1 MKALNLDLTRKLTYL
16 IVTMNWDWDKLQE
29 KRQRQSRQSPFG
41 GDKHQPPSKGDDN
54 GDTNDRNNHDW
65 DTQNSHHGGQ
75 NNSGGGGD
83 NRKPPYNFNK
93 NPNNPFKGFS
103 SKLGGKGVW
112 LIGGGLV
119 VLWLLSGIFIVNPDE
134 EGIVLRFGKYVRTV
148 GPGPHYHLPNPIET
162 VYKPKVTQVLRGEV
176 GFRSVGQGSTF
187 QQGQLR
193 TVPEEASMLT
203 GDENIVSVQFSV
215 QYKISNPVE
224 YLFNVTNQAAV
235 VRNAAEAAMR
245 EVIGKSMIDSALTDG
260 KIRIQSDATELLQK
274 ILNRYEVGVQI
285 IAVQLQDVHPPREVV
300 DAFKDVASARED
312 KSRIINE
319 AEAYRNEVLPKARGQ
334 SAELVNQA
342 EAYKETR
349 VQTAQGRANRF
360 LSVLAE
366 YEKAQDITRKRL
378 YFEAMEKILSNATD
392 KIIVPSS
399 AAERVLPLLPLP
411 VSGQRIQ
418 QSPKNTGNTGVAQ

>member
-1 MKALNLDLTRKLTYL
+1 
-16 IVTMNWDWDKLQE
+16 MNWDWDKLQE

-41 GDKHQPPSKGDDN
+41 GDNNDKG
-54 GDTNDRNNHDW
+54 GNN
-65 DTQNSHHGGQ
+65 N
-75 NNSGGGGD
+75 GGGD
-83 NRKPPYNFNK
+83 DDNRQPPFNFGN
-93 NPNNPFKGFS
+93 NANNPFKGRIS
-103 SKLGGKGVW
+103 MPSGGKGFW
-112 LIGGGLV
+112 FLGAGIV

-134 EGIVLRFGKYVRTV
+134 EGVVLRFGKYVRTV
-148 GPGPHYHLPNPIET
+148 GPGPHYHLPTPIET

-176 GFRSVGQGSTF
+176 GFRSVGQGVTF

-203 GDENIVSVQFSV
+203 GDENIVNVQFSV

-260 KIRIQSDATELLQK
+260 KIRIQSDATELLQN
-274 ILNRYEVGVQI
+274 ILNRYAVGVQI

-334 SAELVNQA
+334 GAELENQA
-342 EAYKETR
+342 QAYKETR
-349 VQTAQGRANRF
+349 VQNATGRANRF
-360 LSVLAE
+360 LAVLEE
-366 YEKAQDITRKRL
+366 YNKAQDVTKKRL
-378 YFEAMEKILSNATD
+378 YFEAMESILGNATD
-392 KIIVPSS
+392 KIIIPSGTG
-399 AAERVLPLLPLP
+399 ERMLPLLPLNT
-411 VSGQRIQ
+411 SGQVPLTTNTV
-418 QSPKNTGNTGVAQ
+418 QSPRAPRATGGTQ

>member
-1 MKALNLDLTRKLTYL
+1 
-16 IVTMNWDWDKLQE
+16 MNWDWDKLQE

-41 GDKHQPPSKGDDN
+41 GDRRQAPSNDADGGDR
-54 GDTNDRNNHDW
+54 NDRNDNREGNMQDPHAG
-65 DTQNSHHGGQ
+65 QGGGDGN
-75 NNSGGGGD
+75 NNSGG
-83 NRKPPYNFNK
+83 NRKPPYYSNK
-93 NPNNPFKGFS
+93 NPNNPLKDFS
-103 SKLGGKGVW
+103 SKLSGKGVW
-112 LIGGGLV
+112 LLGGGLL

-203 GDENIVSVQFSV
+203 GDENIVNVQFSV
-215 QYKISNPVE
+215 QYKISDPVE

-260 KIRIQSDATELLQK
+260 KIRIQSDATELLQN

-319 AEAYRNEVLPKARGQ
+319 AEAYRNEILPKARGQ

-349 VQTAQGRANRF
+349 IMTAQGRASRF
-360 LSVLAE
+360 LAVLEE
-366 YEKAQDITRKRL
+366 YNKSQDVTKKRL
-378 YFEAMEKILSNATD
+378 YFEAMEQILTNAHD

-411 VSGQRIQ
+411 ISGQGEQRGTQ
-418 QSPKNTGNTGVAQ
+418 QGTPKQTKNERGAQ